1 MRDVDVPRGVP
12 PLVVSRRLGHATLA
26 VTSEIYGH
34 LMPESDEEAAAALGG
49 MRSKVVD
56 EEAGDEEELD

>member
-1 MRDVDVPRGVP
+1 MP